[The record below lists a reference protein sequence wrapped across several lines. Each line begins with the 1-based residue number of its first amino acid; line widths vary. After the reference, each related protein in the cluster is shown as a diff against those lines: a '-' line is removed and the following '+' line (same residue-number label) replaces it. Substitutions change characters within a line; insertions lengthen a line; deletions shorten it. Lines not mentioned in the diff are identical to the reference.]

1 VLDGASVL
9 MDRTKKAVG
18 VAAGIAGGIRAGL
31 RGQKAPVY
39 LDVGSRG
46 GLPARWRP
54 VESVG
59 LIAPVLV
66 EPDRAEAARLA
77 VQSPKARL
85 IQSPLG
91 SVDGALATLHLTRE
105 PGRSSLL
112 EPNSSAISPFADTS
126 PWEVVRRES
135 ITVRRLDH
143 IWGDFPRPEIAKVD
157 VQGYEL
163 EVLKGMGDLLD
174 SVVCLEVEASL
185 IRFYHQQATLEDL
198 RQFLFDKGF
207 DLVRIA
213 ALGLYR
219 GQALIEFNTFWTRR
233 EAHGDPRTRLWKR
246 VNDIGNARRVNVWG
260 Y

>member
-1 VLDGASVL
+1 MFDGAPVL
-9 MDRTKKAVG
+9 LDRTKKAVG
-18 VAAGIAGGIRAGL
+18 VAAGIAGAIRAGL
-31 RGQKAPVY
+31 RGAKAPVY

-54 VESVG
+54 VASAG
-59 LIAPVLV
+59 LIAPVFV
-66 EPDRAEAARLA
+66 EPDLAEAARLA

-85 IQSPLG
+85 IKSPLG

-112 EPNSSAISPFADTS
+112 EPDPSVIAPFADTS
-126 PWEVVRRES
+126 PWEVVRREP

-143 IWGDFPRPEIAKVD
+143 IWGDFPRPEFAKID

-163 EVLKGMGDLLD
+163 EVLKRMGDLLP
-174 SVVCLEVEASL
+174 SIVCLEVEASL
-185 IRFYHQQATLEDL
+185 IRLYRQQATLEDV
-198 RQFLFDKGF
+198 RQFLFDNGF

-219 GQALIEFNTFWTRR
+219 GQALVEFNTFRIRR
-233 EAHGDPRTRLWKR
+233 EAHEDPRTLLWKR
-246 VNDIGNARRVNVWG
+246 VNDIGDARRVNVWG